1 MEIIKQHTYL
11 GIQTSIYP
19 HLKRVPFC
27 QANTLCV
34 LVSISIQERSL
45 LMYRCSTI
53 AWK

>member
-27 QANTLCV
+27 
-34 LVSISIQERSL
+34 
-45 LMYRCSTI
+45 
-53 AWK
+53 